1 MTVESVVFVP
11 DEATTVDDP
20 VAAKD
25 RDGTTWVRVEDPTP
39 DERATLETTFGLH
52 QLSLE
57 DVTEQHAR
65 PKVEEFDD
73 HTFVLVKTARLRSG
87 DVAFVEELSVV
98 SVGLFIGPDWLV
110 TISDRQSAAV
120 DRIWDR
126 VVETNERRILTRGPD
141 FAASRVIDA
150 IVDEYYDILD
160 DVESQIEAVEESV
173 IEAPDAD
180 TLERINELRRD
191 LLSIRRLLWP
201 TRDALSVLAR
211 GDPAYVGEE
220 TERYF
225 RDVYEHLV
233 QLVEFTETYRDLVTG
248 TRDIYLNSLSMSTN
262 EVMKKLTVVATIVL
276 PLTFV
281 AGVYGMNFGESAY
294 NMPEL
299 AWEFGYPAV
308 MLGMAGIAATMVAY
322 FYRKGWF

>member
-1 MTVESVVFVP
+1 MTVESIVFAP
-11 DEATTVDDP
+11 DAATAVDEP
-20 VAAKD
+20 GAAKD
-25 RDGTTWVRVEDPTP
+25 TSGTTWVRVEAPTP
-39 DERATLETTFGLH
+39 DERATLETAFGLH
-52 QLSLE
+52 PLSLE
-57 DVTEQHAR
+57 DVTERDAR
-65 PKVEEFDD
+65 PKVEEFDE

-110 TISDRQSAAV
+110 TISDRQTDAV
-120 DRIWDR
+120 DRIWNR

-150 IVDEYYDILD
+150 VVDEYFDILD

-211 GDPAYVGEE
+211 GDPTYVDEE

-281 AGVYGMNFGESAY
+281 AGVYGMNFGGSAY

-308 MLGMAGIAATMVAY
+308 MLGMAGIAGTMIAY